1 MMITMRKKRIDTSVN
16 VEITGKSSREQAFD
30 GQYMLVFVTLI
41 PVSLWLL
48 IAIFAADKRESIE
61 LAVPIAAMILSI
73 WAGSFIKAGSRELSQ
88 RAELLFVVLATLSTA
103 FQSAISGKGKYTYL
117 WNGFG
122 VKLTVYALLATA
134 LLTTRYPHQILT
146 AIRDRSLLEKFLSAV
161 GLFIFAFVYLPA
173 FIQPSWGIIN
183 IGDATHQVLEEISGP
198 IVGNFPGVNAVSTY
212 TTMLGV
218 PLTLLRL
225 FNLGNQTQMSLVLI
239 WVNLL
244 VLAVP
249 MFMVLIFR
257 RISNTKSWLWSGLVV
272 IPTLM
277 VTGSWSAASSNT
289 ESLSMIPG
297 RTLLPVMLGYFL
309 VSAAKSDKKID
320 NVPTTIL
327 VGIFSVAVAMNNIE
341 FGVPAL
347 GSMVLVY
354 LILAFHLHKTS
365 RYVQFLIA
373 GIAGGALLYAGFSLS
388 IKGSF
393 DLDFRIG
400 SYAGKPYSPAE
411 LFPILSLHN
420 VLLALFGS
428 AIASGIIR
436 LRNINLGNKTD
447 GLVAAVCAL
456 FFGIWGF
463 ASFPY
468 CSYRCVDGL
477 YMSTQVYLIPS
488 IMCGAALCVLQL
500 PKLEVLR
507 NESLW
512 ERMSH
517 TPYFFFASFALVSV
531 LQAPNPMDEW
541 NRVLNRAGNEQ
552 WASDPLRGPA
562 DEWSIEEIDWIR
574 PIEISD
580 LARKVNSNDIG
591 YFGYMGN
598 SVELATGLN
607 NLTRINSGEVL
618 LIKGT
623 NRLNELACVGVDE
636 TRPKFV
642 VVYGIEFICEGYSPF
657 DQVTS
662 SVPGLGVYTR
672 NG

>member
-1 MMITMRKKRIDTSVN
+1 
-16 VEITGKSSREQAFD
+16 
-30 GQYMLVFVTLI
+30 
-41 PVSLWLL
+41 
-48 IAIFAADKRESIE
+48 
-61 LAVPIAAMILSI
+61 
-73 WAGSFIKAGSRELSQ
+73 
-88 RAELLFVVLATLSTA
+88 
-103 FQSAISGKGKYTYL
+103 
-117 WNGFG
+117 
-122 VKLTVYALLATA
+122 
-134 LLTTRYPHQILT
+134 
-146 AIRDRSLLEKFLSAV
+146 
-161 GLFIFAFVYLPA
+161 
-173 FIQPSWGIIN
+173 
-183 IGDATHQVLEEISGP
+183 
-198 IVGNFPGVNAVSTY
+198 
-212 TTMLGV
+212 
-218 PLTLLRL
+218 
-225 FNLGNQTQMSLVLI
+225 
-239 WVNLL
+239 
-244 VLAVP
+244 
-249 MFMVLIFR
+249 
-257 RISNTKSWLWSGLVV
+257 
-272 IPTLM
+272 
-277 VTGSWSAASSNT
+277 
-289 ESLSMIPG
+289 
-297 RTLLPVMLGYFL
+297 
-309 VSAAKSDKKID
+309 
-320 NVPTTIL
+320 
-327 VGIFSVAVAMNNIE
+327 
-341 FGVPAL
+341 
-347 GSMVLVY
+347 
-354 LILAFHLHKTS
+354 
-365 RYVQFLIA
+365 
-373 GIAGGALLYAGFSLS
+373 
-388 IKGSF
+388 
-393 DLDFRIG
+393 
-400 SYAGKPYSPAE
+400 
-411 LFPILSLHN
+411 

-456 FFGIWGF
+456 YFGIWGF

-517 TPYFFFASFALVSV
+517 TPYLFFASFALVSV

>member
-16 VEITGKSSREQAFD
+16 GEITGKSSREQAFD
-30 GQYMLVFVTLI
+30 GRYMFVFVTLI
-41 PVSLWLL
+41 PVLLWLL
-48 IAIFAADKRESIE
+48 IAIFPADKRESIE
-61 LAVPIAAMILSI
+61 LAVPIAAMVLSI

-88 RAELLFVVLATLSTA
+88 RAQLFLIVLTTLGVA
-103 FQSAISGKGKYTYL
+103 FQSAISGKGKFPYL

-122 VKLTVYALLATA
+122 VKLIVSALLATA
-134 LLTTRYPHQILT
+134 LLTTRYPYQILT

-173 FIQPSWGIIN
+173 LIQPSWGIIN

-225 FNLGNQTQMSLVLI
+225 FNLGNQTQMSLVLV

-244 VLAVP
+244 VLAAPV
-249 MFMVLIFR
+249 FMVLTFR
-257 RISNTKSWLWSGLVV
+257 LISKSKNWFWSTMIVV
-272 IPTLM
+272 PILM
-277 VTGSWSAASSNT
+277 VSGSWSAASSNT

-297 RTLLPVMLGYFL
+297 RTLLPIVLGFFL
-309 VSAAKSDKKID
+309 VRAVRLDDWKGNMRGAAFLG
-320 NVPTTIL
+320 IL
-327 VGIFSVAVAMNNIE
+327 GVIVAMNNIE

-347 GSMVLVY
+347 GAMVVVS
-354 LILAFHLHKTS
+354 LILAL
-365 RYVQFLIA
+365 QLQ
-373 GIAGGALLYAGFSLS
+373 GAVRFVCYLVTGAAVGFLLYVGYSLS
-388 IKGSF
+388 IDGPY

-456 FFGIWGF
+456 YFGIWGF

-512 ERMSH
+512 KRMSY

-562 DEWSIEEIDWIR
+562 DQWNIEEIDWIR

-623 NRLNELACVGVDE
+623 NRLNELACVGADE

-662 SVPGLGVYTR
+662 SVPGLGVYIR

>member
-1 MMITMRKKRIDTSVN
+1 MIV
-16 VEITGKSSREQAFD
+16 
-30 GQYMLVFVTLI
+30 
-41 PVSLWLL
+41 
-48 IAIFAADKRESIE
+48 
-61 LAVPIAAMILSI
+61 VPI
-73 WAGSFIKAGSRELSQ
+73 
-88 RAELLFVVLATLSTA
+88 
-103 FQSAISGKGKYTYL
+103 
-117 WNGFG
+117 
-122 VKLTVYALLATA
+122 
-134 LLTTRYPHQILT
+134 
-146 AIRDRSLLEKFLSAV
+146 
-161 GLFIFAFVYLPA
+161 
-173 FIQPSWGIIN
+173 
-183 IGDATHQVLEEISGP
+183 
-198 IVGNFPGVNAVSTY
+198 
-212 TTMLGV
+212 
-218 PLTLLRL
+218 
-225 FNLGNQTQMSLVLI
+225 
-239 WVNLL
+239 
-244 VLAVP
+244 
-249 MFMVLIFR
+249 
-257 RISNTKSWLWSGLVV
+257 
-272 IPTLM
+272 LM
-277 VTGSWSAASSNT
+277 VSGSWSAASSNT

-297 RTLLPVMLGYFL
+297 RTLLPIVLGFFL
-309 VSAAKSDKKID
+309 VRAVRLDDWKGNMRGAAFLG
-320 NVPTTIL
+320 IL
-327 VGIFSVAVAMNNIE
+327 GVIVAMNNIE

-347 GSMVLVY
+347 GAMVVVS
-354 LILAFHLHKTS
+354 LILALQLQGAVRFVCYLVTGAA
-365 RYVQFLIA
+365 A
-373 GIAGGALLYAGFSLS
+373 GFLLYVGYSLS
-388 IKGSF
+388 IDGPY

-428 AIASGIIR
+428 AIASGIVR

-456 FFGIWGF
+456 YFGIWGF

-512 ERMSH
+512 KRMSY

-562 DEWSIEEIDWIR
+562 DQWNIEEIDWIR

-662 SVPGLGVYTR
+662 SVPGLGVYIR

>member
-16 VEITGKSSREQAFD
+16 VEITGKSSQEQAFD

-48 IAIFAADKRESIE
+48 IAIFPADKRETIE
-61 LAVPIAAMILSI
+61 LAVPIAAMVLSI
-73 WAGSFIKAGSRELSQ
+73 WAGSFIKAGIRELPQ
-88 RAELLFVVLATLSTA
+88 RAQLFLIVLTTLGVA
-103 FQSAISGKGKYTYL
+103 FQSAISGKGKFPYL

-146 AIRDRSLLEKFLSAV
+146 AIKARSLIEKSLSSA
-161 GLFIFAFVYLPA
+161 GLFIMAIVYLPA
-173 FIQPSWGIIN
+173 LIQPSWGIIN
-183 IGDATHQVLEEISGP
+183 IGDATHQVLEEIAGP

-218 PLTLLRL
+218 PLVFLRL
-225 FNLGNQTQMSLVLI
+225 FDIGNQMQMSLVLI

-388 IKGSF
+388 IKGSY
-393 DLDFRIG
+393 DLGFRIG

-411 LFPILSLHN
+411 LFPILSVHN
-420 VLLALFGS
+420 VFLSLFGS
-428 AIASGIIR
+428 AIVSAIIR
-436 LRNINLGNKTD
+436 LRKIRIGDHTT
-447 GLVAAVCAL
+447 GLAAAICAL
-456 FFGIWGF
+456 YFGIWGF

-488 IMCGAALCVLQL
+488 IMCGAALCVLYIPNL
-500 PKLEVLR
+500 ATLSS
-507 NESLW
+507 ESIGARSIRAFHL
-512 ERMSH
+512 
-517 TPYFFFASFALVSV
+517 FIAVFALATV
-531 LQAPNPMDEW
+531 LQAPNPVDEW
-541 NRVLNRAGNEQ
+541 NRVLNKAGSEQ
-552 WASDPLRGPA
+552 WASDAFRGPA
-562 DEWSIEEIDWIR
+562 DKWGVDAIDGVSPPEIAEFAQR
-574 PIEISD
+574 LES
-580 LARKVNSNDIG
+580 KDIG

-598 SVELATGLN
+598 SIELAIGLN

-618 LIKGT
+618 FIKGT
-623 NRLNELACVGVDE
+623 NRLQELACVGVNE
-636 TRPKFV
+636 EKPKFV
-642 VVYGIEFICEGYSPF
+642 VVYGIEFTCEGYSMF
-657 DQVTS
+657 TT
-662 SVPGLGVYTR
+662 VPSDTEGLVAFVR
-672 NG
+672 ND

>member
-1 MMITMRKKRIDTSVN
+1 MMITMRKKRIDTSVKS
-16 VEITGKSSREQAFD
+16 EITGKSSRNQTFD
-30 GQYMLVFVTLI
+30 GHYMFVFVTLI

-48 IAIFAADKRESIE
+48 IAIFPPDKRESIE
-61 LAVPIAAMILSI
+61 LAVPLAAMILSI
-73 WAGSFIKAGSRELSQ
+73 WAGSIIKAGNRELSQ
-88 RAELLFVVLATLSTA
+88 RAQLFLVVLAILSVA

-122 VKLTVYALLATA
+122 VKLIVCALLATA
-134 LLTTRYPHQILT
+134 LFTTRYPYQILT
-146 AIRDRSLLEKFLSAV
+146 AIRDRSLLEKCLSAV
-161 GLFIFAFVYLPA
+161 GLFILAFVYLPA

-218 PLTLLRL
+218 PLMSMRL
-225 FNLGNQTQMSLVLI
+225 FDVGNQMQMSLVLI
-239 WVNLL
+239 WVNVL

-249 MFMVLIFR
+249 VFMVLIFR
-257 RISNTKSWLWSGLVV
+257 RISNTKNWLWSVLVV

-277 VTGSWSAASSNT
+277 VSGSWSAASSNT

-309 VSAAKSDKKID
+309 VRAAKSDKNID

-327 VGIFSVAVAMNNIE
+327 IGIFSIAVAMNNIE

-354 LILAFHLHKTS
+354 VILAFHLQRTS
-365 RYVQFLIA
+365 RHVLFLIV
-373 GIAGGALLYAGFSLS
+373 GMTGGFLLYLGYSLS
-388 IKGSF
+388 IKGSY

-411 LFPILSLHN
+411 LFPILSVHN
-420 VLLALFGS
+420 VLLSLFGS
-428 AIASGIIR
+428 AIVSAIVRLRRIR
-436 LRNINLGNKTD
+436 LGDHTT
-447 GLVAAVCAL
+447 GLAPAICAL
-456 FFGIWGF
+456 YFGIWGF

-488 IMCGAALCVLQL
+488 IMCGAALCVMHL
-500 PKLEVLR
+500 PKLATLR
-507 NESLW
+507 NESFG
-512 ERMSH
+512 ERTVRAFH
-517 TPYFFFASFALVSV
+517 LFLAVFALATV
-531 LQAPNPMDEW
+531 LQAPNPIDEW
-541 NRVLNRAGNEQ
+541 NRVLNKAGSER
-552 WASDPLRGPA
+552 WASDDLRGPA
-562 DEWSIEEIDWIR
+562 DKWGVDAIDWVR
-574 PIEISD
+574 PHEIAEF
-580 LARKVNSNDIG
+580 ARRLESEDIG

-598 SVELATGLN
+598 SVELALGLN

-623 NRLNELACVGVDE
+623 NRLQELACVGVNE
-636 TRPKFV
+636 EKPKFV
-642 VVYGIEFICEGYSPF
+642 VVYGIEFTCEGYSISTE
-657 DQVTS
+657 VS
-662 SVPGLGVYTR
+662 SDTEGLVAFVR
-672 NG
+672 ND

>member
-1 MMITMRKKRIDTSVN
+1 MR
-16 VEITGKSSREQAFD
+16 GAAF
-30 GQYMLVFVTLI
+30 L
-41 PVSLWLL
+41 
-48 IAIFAADKRESIE
+48 
-61 LAVPIAAMILSI
+61 
-73 WAGSFIKAGSRELSQ
+73 
-88 RAELLFVVLATLSTA
+88 
-103 FQSAISGKGKYTYL
+103 
-117 WNGFG
+117 
-122 VKLTVYALLATA
+122 
-134 LLTTRYPHQILT
+134 
-146 AIRDRSLLEKFLSAV
+146 
-161 GLFIFAFVYLPA
+161 
-173 FIQPSWGIIN
+173 GI
-183 IGDATHQVLEEISGP
+183 
-198 IVGNFPGVNAVSTY
+198 
-212 TTMLGV
+212 LGV
-218 PLTLLRL
+218 
-225 FNLGNQTQMSLVLI
+225 I
-239 WVNLL
+239 
-244 VLAVP
+244 
-249 MFMVLIFR
+249 
-257 RISNTKSWLWSGLVV
+257 
-272 IPTLM
+272 
-277 VTGSWSAASSNT
+277 
-289 ESLSMIPG
+289 
-297 RTLLPVMLGYFL
+297 
-309 VSAAKSDKKID
+309 
-320 NVPTTIL
+320 
-327 VGIFSVAVAMNNIE
+327 VAINNIE

-347 GSMVLVY
+347 GAMVVVS
-354 LILAFHLHKTS
+354 LILALQLQGAVRFVCYLVTGAA
-365 RYVQFLIA
+365 A
-373 GIAGGALLYAGFSLS
+373 GFLLYVGYSLS
-388 IKGSF
+388 IDGPY

-456 FFGIWGF
+456 YFGVWGF

-477 YMSTQVYLIPS
+477 YMSTQVYLIPA
-488 IMCGAALCVLQL
+488 IMSGAALCILQL

-507 NESLW
+507 SENFW
-512 ERMSH
+512 EKMSH
-517 TPYFFFASFALVSV
+517 TLYFFIASFVLVSV
-531 LQAPNPMDEW
+531 LQAPNPIDEW
-541 NRVLNRAGNEQ
+541 NRILNRARGEQ

-562 DEWSIEEIDWIR
+562 NEWSVEEIDWVT

-598 SVELATGLN
+598 SVELATGIN

>member
-1 MMITMRKKRIDTSVN
+1 MRKKRIDTSVN

-48 IAIFAADKRESIE
+48 IAIFPADKRESIE